1 MIPKVI
7 HYCWFGHGEK
17 PELAQKCIESWK
29 KYCPDYEIIEW
40 NENNFDMNMNPYTK
54 KWYEEKK
61 YAFVSDYARL
71 LIIEQ
76 HGGFYFDTDVEVVR
90 PIDALRNH
98 SAFIGFENNSFVNT
112 GQGFGAQAHNPAV
125 KAMLEE
131 YVQLLDGT
139 GETIGC
145 PILNTNALVKLGMR
159 LDGNYQELTDITVYP
174 VEYFNPY
181 DAPAGLLVTT
191 DLTYSI
197 HWYAKSWMKKSVI
210 IRSWLMR
217 PIHRI
222 KRRMKDRKGNVK

>member
-17 PELAQKCIESWK
+17 PELAHKCIESWK

-40 NENNFDMNMNPYTK
+40 NENNFDINMNPYTK
-54 KWYEEKK
+54 KCYEEKK
-61 YAFVSDYARL
+61 YAFLSDYARL

-76 HGGFYFDTDVEVVR
+76 NGGFYFDTDVEIVR
-90 PIDALRNH
+90 SLESLRNH
-98 SAFIGFENNSFVNT
+98 YAYIGFENNSFVNT
-112 GQGFGAQAHNPAV
+112 GQGFGAHAHNPAV

-131 YVQLLDGT
+131 YAQLLDGT

-145 PILNTNALVKLGMR
+145 PILNTNALVRLGLV
-159 LDGNYQELTDITVYP
+159 LDGSYQELANITVYP
-174 VEYFNPY
+174 AEFFNPY

-197 HWYAKSWMKKSVI
+197 HWYAMSWMKKAVI
-210 IRSWLMR
+210 IRSRLMR

-222 KRRMKDRKGNVK
+222 KRRLKDRKGKLK

>member
-7 HYCWFGHGEK
+7 HYCWFGYGEK

-29 KYCPDYEIIEW
+29 EYCPDYEIIEW
-40 NENNFDMNMNPYTK
+40 NENNFDINMNPYTK

-76 HGGFYFDTDVEVVR
+76 NGGFYFDTDVEVVR

-112 GQGFGAQAHNPAV
+112 GQGFGAKAHNPAV
-125 KAMLEE
+125 RAMLEE
-131 YVQLLDGT
+131 YAQLLDGT

-145 PILNTNALVKLGMR
+145 PILNTSALVKLGLER
-159 LDGNYQELTDITVYP
+159 NGKFQELTDIAVYP
-174 VEYFNPY
+174 AEYFNPY
-181 DAPAGLLVTT
+181 DAPAGLLFTT

-197 HWYAKSWMKKSVI
+197 HWYAKSWMKKAVI

-217 PIHRI
+217 PIHRL
-222 KRRMKDRKGNVK
+222 RRRLNDRKGNAK